1 MPEEKIYVIPLRDA
15 KRVSEYKR
23 AGSTAKIVRKFLSKH
38 MRSEDIKLDNSLN
51 SKLWER
57 GMKSPPSKIRVKAV
71 KEDDGSVVASL
82 AE

>member
-15 KRVSEYKR
+15 RRVSQYKR
-23 AGSTAKIVRKFLSKH
+23 AGSTAKIVRKFIAQH
-38 MRSEDIKLDNSLN
+38 MKSEDIKLDNSLN

-57 GMKSPPSKIRVKAV
+57 GMKSPPHKIRVKAV